1 MPVAAELTLTV
12 EVGADTST
20 LPRVLTVLRQRGC
33 VITRVD
39 YAASD
44 RHRPGYLHVAVSAPA
59 RQAERVPDWV
69 GRLVDVTAV
78 NGVQR

>member
-1 MPVAAELTLTV
+1 MPAAAELTLTV

-44 RHRPGYLHVAVSAPA
+44 RHRPGYLHLGMSAPA
-59 RQAERVPDWV
+59 RQADRVPEWV

-78 NGVQR
+78 HRGAR